1 MSEKRDVPV
10 LQLSSPT
17 MGSGNNTAPTSPR
30 MDSPKKE
37 EVISMDSLAEIQ
49 ISKCAHIIGNNAND
63 KVIFFLKILN
73 SKKINQKQKKM
84 FLTNSFKIQTNSVY
98 FFLTPK
104 NFAYIK
110 KMFPVGVGK
119 NSNKFTLKNIFYIR
133 TNSP

>member
-1 MSEKRDVPV
+1 MTPPLSPLLEPMSEKRDVPV

-63 KVIFFLKILN
+63 KVTFFSQNFEL
-73 SKKINQKQKKM
+73 QK
-84 FLTNSFKIQTNSVY
+84 N
-98 FFLTPK
+98 
-104 NFAYIK
+104 
-110 KMFPVGVGK
+110 
-119 NSNKFTLKNIFYIR
+119 
-133 TNSP
+133 